1 MKVGNTAVVPSGE
14 SVKFDDEAK
23 FCTPRRL
30 QIWAAGLFFY
40 IVFVATPR
48 ALAAPCEAEWR
59 GTPWHGKV
67 TVDGDTLYMHDFT
80 WCFCLKA
87 SPCPCTSCC
96 CCDGP
101 HVQMATFVKESD
113 TKYVADGNT
122 SVWKGGCCAG
132 MCNNKGDAVELKD
145 GKLWWH
151 AGDNNVVPPCLKGMS
166 DVAYMSPA
174 GGAPANAT
182 MER

>member
-1 MKVGNTAVVPSGE
+1 MSISDYADKKLVMTPVDGFMKCLSCCWG
-14 SVKFDDEAK
+14 
-23 FCTPRRL
+23 C
-30 QIWAAGLFFY
+30 
-40 IVFVATPR
+40 
-48 ALAAPCEAEWR
+48 

-101 HVQMATFVKESD
+101 CVQHQTFKKVSD
-113 TKYVADGNT
+113 TKYQADGT
-122 SVWKGGCCAG
+122 SSVWKGGCCAG
-132 MCNNKGDAVELKD
+132 VQQQGRRRRAQGRQAV
-145 GKLWWH
+145 WH